1 MKRYKIVVAAVAAA
15 LGLGVQAA
23 HANGISTPTWSAYY
37 NLGSGSYTALA
48 NLSSGTCAA
57 SGSGCFYYST
67 YAGSAALGD
76 FNNIT
81 LQLNGYPNQ
90 SLPTLQDAGTYSVAS
105 NGSLTGTG
113 QINFVFV
120 ESGLNVPQGNT
131 VFNTAFGT
139 TLLNSASA
147 TQTYYYDASLT
158 GGISSAGGNAFNF
171 SNTGMTMLGQ
181 AVNVNN
187 TSSTPVSGISGSYS
201 LVETI
206 SISNAKAKGAGL
218 SADDSVSV
226 PEPATLGLMG
236 LALVGA
242 GLARR
247 TRKS

>member
-48 NLSSGTCAA
+48 NSGSCAT
-57 SGSGCFYYST
+57 SGSGCFAYNTSY
-67 YAGSAALGD
+67 GSAALGD
-76 FNNIT
+76 FNSIN

-90 SLPTLQDAGTYSVAS
+90 SLPTLQDATTYSVAS
-105 NGSLTGTG
+105 NGSGSGT
-113 QINFVFV
+113 INFIFV
-120 ESGLNVPQGNT
+120 ESGLNVPQGNA
-131 VFNTAFGT
+131 VFSTFFGT
-139 TLLNSASA
+139 NLRNGASA
-147 TQTYYYDASLT
+147 TQTYYYDPSLT
-158 GGISSAGGNAFNF
+158 GGVSGGTFSS
-171 SNTGMTMLGQ
+171 TGMTMLGQ
-181 AVNVNN
+181 AVNGTPQ

-206 SISNAKAKGAGL
+206 SISKATALGAGL
-218 SADDSVSV
+218 STDDSVSV